1 MPYSEFTIEAV
12 KSRFGLAIGEAPA
25 PFAAWPPVAPGA
37 LLTETLAET
46 LPLAVAISTE
56 KARSE
61 LVIAPV
67 LLEARRRAGRPVSLF
82 SGIDFPVDAAQG
94 LTGVCDF
101 LLSLSAEQLTV
112 EAPAV
117 VVVEAKNDNLKAGL
131 GQCIAEMVAARLFNE
146 RRGRELPRVYG
157 VVTTGSLWKFLALE
171 AGAVVLDPAEYHIS
185 DLSRVVGTLVGMLQ
199 RQDSGR

>member
-1 MPYSEFTIEAV
+1 MPYSEFTIDAV
-12 KSRFGLAIGEAPA
+12 KARFGLSIVEAPDA
-25 PFAAWPPVAPGA
+25 FAGSASVKAGA

-46 LPLAVAISTE
+46 LPLAIAISTE

-101 LLSLSAEQLTV
+101 LLSLSPEQLTV
-112 EAPAV
+112 EAPV
-117 VVVEAKNDNLKAGL
+117 VAIVEAKNDNLKAGL
-131 GQCIAEMVAARLFNE
+131 GQCIAEMVAARIFNE

-157 VVTTGSLWKFLALE
+157 VVTTGSLWKFLLLE
-171 AGAVVLDPAEYHIS
+171 PAGVLLDPAEYHIS
-185 DLSRVVGTLVGMLQ
+185 DLGRVVGILVSML
-199 RQDSGR
+199 RRTDCAT